1 VISVAVEH
9 DITRGE
15 KSQNRIA
22 VIENGNW
29 IYILRGGTVP
39 SSLNDIDDGAD
50 MNAYT
55 TTPTRIATESKIARM
70 FRAFCVEA
78 RRAIEIV
85 GAAYQNGLQPPM

>member
-1 VISVAVEH
+1 VIPVAVGH
-9 DITRGE
+9 DITAE
-15 KSQNRIA
+15 QKSRKRIA
-22 VIENGNW
+22 EIGNGNW
-29 IYILRGGTVP
+29 IYIFGGGKVP

-55 TTPTRIATESKIARM
+55 TTTTRIATESKLARM

-85 GAAYQNGLQPPM
+85 GAAYQNGLQPPL